1 MGQQLHLE
9 QVLFSCYSE
18 NKPAWENMQSKSL
31 RMGLSFKDQHLRT
44 FLLNTY
50 LFM

>member
-18 NKPAWENMQSKSL
+18 NKPAWENMQSKSVITRQGFL
-31 RMGLSFKDQHLRT
+31 LQDQHLKEV
-44 FLLNTY
+44 LV
-50 LFM
+50 